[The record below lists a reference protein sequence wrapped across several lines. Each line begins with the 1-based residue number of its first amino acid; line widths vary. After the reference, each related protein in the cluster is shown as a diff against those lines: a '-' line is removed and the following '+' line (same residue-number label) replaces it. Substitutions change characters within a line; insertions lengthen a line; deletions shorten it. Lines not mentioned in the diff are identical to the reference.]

1 MLEAANCDQLR
12 HNFPPNTTRGNLL
25 YVPNVFWDYCRKTVL
40 VTEWVNGIQIN
51 RLDDL
56 QAAGVNLQKLASDG
70 VEIFFTQ
77 VFTDG
82 YFHADMH
89 PGNIL
94 VDITPNGQYFGRYI
108 ALDFGIMGTLSDID
122 KHYLAHNF
130 LAFFRR
136 DYKAVAQLHVDSGW
150 VPANTRIDELAMA
163 IRACCEPFFNKPIKD
178 ISLGLVLMRLFD
190 ASRRFNVEIQP
201 QLVLL
206 QKTLL
211 NTEGLGRSLNPDL
224 DLWQTAQPIL
234 ERWMKA
240 QLGWPSFK
248 QRLMRE
254 VPQWAELLPEIPR
267 LLHGSLAAL
276 AQNKSIQSN
285 SITTYT
291 IESLHSL
298 LEHLQHQYDAQRRW
312 LWLSYVILILTLAI
326 CLGLIYTLIY
336 TSILFNFI

>member
-1 MLEAANCDQLR
+1 
-12 HNFPPNTTRGNLL
+12 
-25 YVPNVFWDYCRKTVL
+25 
-40 VTEWVNGIQIN
+40 
-51 RLDDL
+51 
-56 QAAGVNLQKLASDG
+56 
-70 VEIFFTQ
+70 
-77 VFTDG
+77 
-82 YFHADMH
+82 
-89 PGNIL
+89 
-94 VDITPNGQYFGRYI
+94 
-108 ALDFGIMGTLSDID
+108 
-122 KHYLAHNF
+122 
-130 LAFFRR
+130 
-136 DYKAVAQLHVDSGW
+136 
-150 VPANTRIDELAMA
+150 
-163 IRACCEPFFNKPIKD
+163 
-178 ISLGLVLMRLFD
+178 MRLFD

-254 VPQWAELLPEIPR
+254 VPQWAELLPEMPR

-285 SITTYT
+285 STTTYT
-291 IESLHSL
+291 MESLHSL